1 MAYGPKRCGCCGELN
16 GVEAHHLYS
25 TRDGCPDDLTVW
37 LCHDCHRRA
46 HELKRRVNVSERT
59 RVALAAKKA
68 QGAKLGNPTNLAA
81 AGVKGR
87 RVGRD
92 AADRFARNVRP
103 VIEQIRASG
112 AASLRAI
119 AAELNARGVATARG
133 GVWEAQTVRNL
144 LLRTEA
150 A

>member
-1 MAYGPKRCGCCGELN
+1 
-16 GVEAHHLYS
+16 
-25 TRDGCPDDLTVW
+25 
-37 LCHDCHRRA
+37 
-46 HELKRRVNVSERT
+46 
-59 RVALAAKKA
+59 VALAAKKA

-81 AGVKGR
+81 AGAKGR